1 MRGSITKK
9 HGSYYVRVELGPDP
23 ENPDKRKQKWIKVD
37 GGKKAAETL
46 LTETLKQLN
55 DGQYVEPVDM
65 TLGEYLTDWLTKV
78 QVRPSTLDTYKWAVE
93 KQIIPSIGKIEL
105 HKVRPIDIE
114 NHNAKILK
122 KDISPTSARYQ
133 FRVLSIALKKA
144 MRLKLISL
152 NPCDAVDPPKKA
164 KFKASI
170 LSPKQLQV
178 LLKDSSDTDYYLPIL
193 LATTCGLRRGEA
205 CGLCWTDVD
214 LDKGIMSVRN
224 SLGYKDRKPIL
235 MPTKTDNSERTIK
248 IPKMVIEI
256 LKKSKKIYLANK
268 LAFGEAYDKRDFIWC
283 WENGTPRNPDWL
295 THQFKEILD
304 KSSLPMVRFHDLRHS
319 HASYLI
325 QEGVPIKT
333 ISDQLGHSSTS
344 FTQDIYGHMMP
355 PMQQKAADVTDLM
368 LQIED
373 KPKRRVKK
381 KA

>member
-9 HGSYYVRVELGPDP
+9 HGAYYVRVEIGPDP
-23 ENPDKRKQKWIKVD
+23 ENPAKRKQKWIKVD
-37 GGKKAAETL
+37 GGKKAAEEL
-46 LTETLKQLN
+46 LTSTLSQLN
-55 DGQYVEPVDM
+55 AGQYVEPTKS
-65 TLGEYLTDWLTKV
+65 TLGEYLTDWLDKV
-78 QVRPSTLDTYKWAVE
+78 QVRPSTLDTYKWAVD
-93 KQIIPSIGKIEL
+93 KQIIPSIGNIEL

-164 KFKASI
+164 KFKATI
-170 LSPKQLQV
+170 LTPKQLQL

-193 LATTCGLRRGEA
+193 LAATCGLRRGEA
-205 CGLCWTDVD
+205 CGLCWTDID
-214 LDKGIMSVRN
+214 LDKGVMYVRN
-224 SLGYKDRKPIL
+224 SLGHKDGKPTL
-235 MPTKTDNSERTIK
+235 MPTKTDNSERSIK
-248 IPKMVIEI
+248 IPKMVVEA
-256 LKKSKKIYLANK
+256 LKKAKKIYSANK
-268 LAFGEAYDKRDFIWC
+268 LKNNEGYDKTGYIWC

-295 THQFKEILD
+295 THQFKVILD
-304 KSSLPMVRFHDLRHS
+304 KSGLPTIRFHDLRHS

-344 FTQDIYGHMMP
+344 FTQDVYGHMMP
-355 PMQQKAADVTDLM
+355 PMQQKAADVTDLL
-368 LQIED
+368 LQADE
-373 KPKRRVKK
+373 KPKKRRVRQS
-381 KA
+381 